1 MKLEIIP
8 NFVLCLQPAMMFVTL
23 TGYFQEVNNK
33 EEPIR
38 YFNRTFIIIPEGT
51 GYCIC
56 NEQMHISQPT
66 DTQLK
71 QLRSQLNQSVQP
83 VQLLPP
89 QVPVQQPTVL
99 MVPSASIEQSAPLA
113 PQMSTE
119 VEVTKPMGMTELSE
133 EIKQQMVVTL
143 SQQTNMNLEWSF
155 KCLHE
160 VQWNYDNAFSA
171 FQNFFKLGQVP
182 PEAFAK

>member
-1 MKLEIIP
+1 
-8 NFVLCLQPAMMFVTL
+8 MMFVTL
-23 TGYFQEVNNK
+23 TGYFQEIANK

-56 NEQMHISQPT
+56 NEQLHISQPT
-66 DTQLK
+66 DVQLK
-71 QLRSQLNQSVQP
+71 QLKNQLNQSQSQSQSGQQPSTSLLPHLTPEQP
-83 VQLLPP
+83 VP
-89 QVPVQQPTVL
+89 VP
-99 MVPSASIEQSAPLA
+99 MVPQTSVEQPALPLA
-113 PQMSTE
+113 SQMSAE
-119 VEVTKPMGMTELSE
+119 VGNKSMETTGLSE

-143 SQQTNMNLEWSF
+143 SQQTNMNLQWSL

-160 VQWNYDNAFSA
+160 VQWNYNNAFAA
-171 FQNFFKLGQVP
+171 FQNFYKLGQIP